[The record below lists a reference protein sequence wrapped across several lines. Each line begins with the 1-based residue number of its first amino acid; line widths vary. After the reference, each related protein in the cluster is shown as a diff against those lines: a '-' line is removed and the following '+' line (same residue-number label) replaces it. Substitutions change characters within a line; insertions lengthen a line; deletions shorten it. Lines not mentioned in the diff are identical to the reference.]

1 MYKYVS
7 SIDFNTKTWYIQSL
21 AWYNHIDYK
30 KIWWRKINGYCKGCL
45 CSNLFTSYQCA
56 INYLIY
62 KL

>member
-7 SIDFNTKTWYIQSL
+7 SVDFNTKIWYIQSL

-30 KIWWRKINGYCKGCL
+30 KIWWWKIKGYCQGCL
-45 CSNLFTSYQCA
+45 CSDFVSSYQCI